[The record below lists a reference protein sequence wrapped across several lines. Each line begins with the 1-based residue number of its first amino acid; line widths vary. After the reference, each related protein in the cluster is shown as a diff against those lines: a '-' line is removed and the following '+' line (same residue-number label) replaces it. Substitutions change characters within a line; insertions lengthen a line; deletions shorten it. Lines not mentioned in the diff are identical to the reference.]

1 MSTPPV
7 SVIVGVG
14 PGNGTAFARRLSSE
28 GHRVALCARSL
39 ETLEALSKQIPNSHA
54 YAYDAS
60 LEDSA
65 ESVFAQIRAD
75 LGPITTL
82 VYNAGSAVFGDVDA
96 LDFDA
101 FRNAWEINAGGL
113 FQAAK
118 SVLPDMRAAGS
129 GNIVVIGA
137 TASLKA
143 NAGFTAFASAKSAQ
157 RALAQALA
165 RKLGPERIHVSYVIV
180 DGVIDIPRTRRMLPD
195 RPDDFFLEPDAIAD
209 AVWTLTQQS
218 QSAWTFE
225 LDLRPFSEKW

>member
-1 MSTPPV
+1 MSTPV
-7 SVIVGVG
+7 CVIAGAG
-14 PGNGTAFARRLSSE
+14 PGNGAAFARRFSRE
-28 GHRVALCARSL
+28 GHRVALCARR
-39 ETLEALSKQIPNSHA
+39 LEALEALAKEIPNAHA
-54 YAYDAS
+54 YAYDAAR
-60 LEDSA
+60 EASA
-65 ESVFAQIRAD
+65 ETVFAQVRDD

-82 VYNAGSAVFGDVDA
+82 VYNAGSGVFGDVDA

-101 FRNAWEINAGGL
+101 FRNAWEINTGGL

-129 GNIVVIGA
+129 GNVVVIGA

-143 NAGFTAFASAKSAQ
+143 NAGFAAFASAKAGQ
-157 RALAQALA
+157 RALAQSLA

-195 RPDDFFLEPDAIAD
+195 RPDDFFLGPDEIAE
-209 AVWTLTQQS
+209 AVWFLTQQDE
-218 QSAWTFE
+218 SAWTFE